1 MNVTSQQAKTWKGTQ
16 RSLSDTKTQK
26 GNVNWLL
33 KYAKMQ
39 NQKFQPIA
47 KPTKIMLSDPSIA
60 KNHHYHRK
68 NTKRSSNQG
77 SIRNPN
83 MTKNHKAE
91 SFLQFSGFV
100 HHLSKSNSEPTRSCN
115 SWLYLHHP
123 TSESHQ
129 QNKKH
134 LTRES
139 SEIRHRTGKKIVQQN
154 WRPKFDLFMYHGYEF
169 L

>member
-60 KNHHYHRK
+60 KNHH
-68 NTKRSSNQG
+68 
-77 SIRNPN
+77 
-83 MTKNHKAE
+83 
-91 SFLQFSGFV
+91 
-100 HHLSKSNSEPTRSCN
+100 
-115 SWLYLHHP
+115 
-123 TSESHQ
+123 
-129 QNKKH
+129 
-134 LTRES
+134 
-139 SEIRHRTGKKIVQQN
+139 
-154 WRPKFDLFMYHGYEF
+154 
-169 L
+169 